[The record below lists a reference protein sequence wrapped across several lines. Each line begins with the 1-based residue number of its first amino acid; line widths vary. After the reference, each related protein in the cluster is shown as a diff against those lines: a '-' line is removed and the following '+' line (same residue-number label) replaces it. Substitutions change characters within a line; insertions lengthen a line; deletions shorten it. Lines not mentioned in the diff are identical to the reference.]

1 MVNSKKPSMP
11 KKSPKVS
18 KKNETK
24 KEKNEL
30 PKNSM
35 PKKEK
40 NELPKNS
47 EVTPETKLA
56 EVTPETKPAEVIKPI
71 KRKRGRPKKIRTP
84 EEQER
89 QKKPKK
95 KRGRK
100 PKQKTKEELENSTVK
115 RKRGRKPRDRFYT
128 LSSEQKKE
136 MLETKLHQDSLI
148 VFLPI
153 NIKKLEKSEQDSSIN
168 NKFIEN
174 SILSYKPILNI
185 PQPYD
190 PSVNNQ
196 DFNSHSE
203 LSNQILSS
211 EKSIHDEKKMNK
223 LMDTYKEVEYQLQER
238 EHLVTTRIR
247 NTMNEFMTANK
258 NNTWVNQTNI
268 RCWWCCY
275 EFDNTPIGIPIS
287 YQDNCFNVYGC
298 FCSFN
303 CILSYNFN
311 DDGNKKWER
320 VGLIHLL
327 YKRTHDTKE
336 ANIGYAPKR
345 EFLKIFGGNMDI
357 NEFRE
362 NNNNKK
368 YEVVY
373 PPMLSI
379 IPQLEETE
387 IFAESNKLRET
398 NKEIPVDDDRIERAR
413 DKLKLKRSK
422 PLREKNTLE
431 HCMNLK
437 RLRND

>member
-1 MVNSKKPSMP
+1 MKK
-11 KKSPKVS
+11 KV
-18 KKNETK
+18 T
-24 KEKNEL
+24 
-30 PKNSM
+30 
-35 PKKEK
+35 KKEK

-47 EVTPETKLA
+47 EVTPETKPA
-56 EVTPETKPAEVIKPI
+56 ETKPAETKPAETKPVETKPAETKPI

-84 EEQER
+84 EEQEK

-100 PKQKTKEELENSTVK
+100 PRQKTKEELENSAIK

-136 MLETKLHQDSLI
+136 MLETKLHQDSMI

-153 NIKKLEKSEQDSSIN
+153 NLKKLEKSEQDPSIN

-174 SILSYKPILNI
+174 SILSYEPTLNI

-211 EKSIHDEKKMNK
+211 EKSINDDKKMNK
-223 LMDTYKEVEYQLQER
+223 LMDTYKEVEYQLEER

-247 NTMNEFMTANK
+247 NTMNEFMTSNK

-275 EFDNTPIGIPIS
+275 EFDNTPVGIPIS

-303 CILSYNFN
+303 CSLSYNFN

-327 YKRTHDTKE
+327 YKKTHDTKE

-387 IFAESNKLRET
+387 IFAESNKLREI